1 MQKRDSERQ
10 IIVIF
15 ALDQR
20 PALGGNLIHSTPR
33 GCFSDETAVPNP
45 RQGMGKEVNV
55 CFLQLCGAVGKPFR
69 KNKATDLLGR
79 LVRIESPF
87 SKEKGKVIEKHHTL
101 FTLFEIFKGAQV
113 RGNGHD

>member
-10 IIVIF
+10 IVVIF
-15 ALDQR
+15 ALDHR

-33 GCFSDETAVPNP
+33 GCFSDETAVRNP

-55 CFLQLCGAVGKPFR
+55 CILQLCGAVGKPFR
-69 KNKATDLLGR
+69 KDKATDLLR
-79 LVRIESPF
+79 HFVRIESPF

-101 FTLFEIFKGAQV
+101 FALPKVFKRTQV